1 MDSGY
6 HRRPLSSA
14 EDDSDDDERN
24 PFHNPTL
31 DPNASSD
38 RIPLTQDISNAPYR
52 SPSPLPQYRER
63 PSSRYTLSEAYVP
76 QVHFP
81 RSGLGVQFA
90 PAPNP
95 LQFGAAGSRPAS
107 AHSNGTDDWIQR
119 QQPVQAA
126 QADLRRYQTRRVKLT
141 QGNVFC
147 ADYPYSQLIVAADV

>member
-1 MDSGY
+1 MDSPY
-6 HRRPLSSA
+6 HRRPPSSA

-24 PFHNPTL
+24 PFHNPAL

-38 RIPLTQDISNAPYR
+38 RIPLTQDVSNIPYR

-63 PSSRYTLSEAYVP
+63 PTSRYPLSETYVP
-76 QVHFP
+76 QVHSL
-81 RSGLGVQFA
+81 RSGWGPQFA
-90 PAPNP
+90 PASNP
-95 LQFGAAGSRPAS
+95 LQFGGAGSRPTS

-141 QGNVFC
+141 QGSVFS
-147 ADYPYSQLIVAADV
+147 ADYPYSHSIVGTEV